1 MHALLTH
8 PVVDR
13 LFSLCSRPQGRI
25 WTGLLL
31 VLALLGTPTPAS
43 AQAPLSLVNEETT
56 VSEISFR
63 FVEGQSFEAERLQQQ
78 MATEAPSF
86 VDQLRSWFAFLPTL
100 RAPAFPFD
108 PVTLQKDVVR
118 LRRFYQQNG
127 FPAPSIDYPAS
138 QLDTTRN
145 AIHIILSVQE
155 GDPIVIRNI
164 AFQGPEGA
172 PVTNQFSPSLR
183 RSWTDFLQR
192 TAPATGER
200 YTTFRQGQIESDVRT
215 WLRDQGYAF
224 ASVSSTAEID
234 SSALTA
240 DLQFNVNPG
249 PVAYVSDVQ
258 IQGTE
263 SVAPSVALRELS
275 FGVGDRFSASEV
287 TSGQRQLFD
296 LNLFRVA
303 LADVPEQSAD
313 STVVVRYRVR
323 EANLRSYSG
332 QVGYGTQSGVTME
345 GSWRHRNFY
354 GDARTLIVG
363 LIADTGYPERP
374 PGFVPN
380 FLAGAPNQDPSRRFR
395 ASATLRQPYV
405 FSSQL
410 SASVEPFVQERLN
423 SKLSTAPLD
432 RLGLALNERQY
443 GVNTQLVYD
452 FLPFRTLSLQH
463 SFSRTRQFGTQESP
477 SDDPSLIGSE
487 DDLFDRS
494 VFSVS
499 GTFGKADDFI
509 NPTRGF
515 IIRPAM
521 EVGGALF
528 ESGVEF
534 VRLNSG
540 VSGYLPLT
548 DNIELAARLSGGVVL
563 PFGESRTNLT
573 VPTSA
578 PRNALESNRTYQN
591 RFSDY
596 LFYAGGG
603 SDIRGWTSQ
612 LAGGKVLRRSDVA
625 GTDFV
630 YEAIGGRSK
639 VGVNLE
645 LRLPFPGLGS
655 AWRTSVFLDGASLNP
670 GPLSLLPPP
679 SVSPNVV
686 TDSDD
691 ELIASDPS
699 RLLVGTGVG
708 LRYKTPF
715 GFLRLDL
722 AYKLTP
728 DYLDLRR
735 PGEVGCAVVT
745 PDPQDAC
752 AGDRSARSV
761 PARPIRRFRLHFGIG
776 RSF

>member
-1 MHALLTH
+1 VAFLL
-8 PVVDR
+8 
-13 LFSLCSRPQGRI
+13 SLCCLARRQTWI
-25 WTGLLL
+25 GLVALMGL
-31 VLALLGTPTPAS
+31 VAVAPPAQ
-43 AQAPLSLVNEETT
+43 AQAPLQLVNDETS
-56 VSEISFR
+56 VGEISFR
-63 FVEGQSFEAERLQQQ
+63 FVEGQSFDAERLRQQ
-78 MATEAPSF
+78 MATEAPGF
-86 VDQLRSWFAFLPTL
+86 VDRLRTWFAFLPAL
-100 RAPAFPFD
+100 EAPAFPFD

-118 LRRFYQQNG
+118 LRRFYRQNG
-127 FPAPSIDYPAS
+127 FPSPSIDYPAS
-138 QLDTTRN
+138 QLDTARN
-145 AIHIILSVQE
+145 AIHLILSVQE
-155 GDPIVIRNI
+155 GDPIVIRNT
-164 AFQGPEGA
+164 AFRGPEGED
-172 PVTNQFSPSLR
+172 PVTARFSPSLQR
-183 RSWTDFLQR
+183 AWTDFLQR
-192 TAPATGER
+192 TAPTPGER
-200 YTTFRQGQIESDVRT
+200 YTTFRQGQIESDVRA

-224 ASVSSTAEID
+224 ASVSATAEID

-249 PVAYVSDVQ
+249 PVAHVSDIQ

-263 SVAPSVALRELS
+263 SVDPSVALRELS
-275 FGVGDRFSASEV
+275 FEAGDRFSASKV

-303 LADVPEQSAD
+303 LADVPEQAAD

-323 EANLRSYSG
+323 EADLRSYSG
-332 QVGYGTQSGVTME
+332 QVGYGTQSGITME

-380 FLAGAPNQDPSRRFR
+380 VLAGASNQDPTRRFR

-405 FSSQL
+405 FTSQL

-423 SKLSTAPLD
+423 AKLSTAPLD

-452 FLPFRTLSLQH
+452 FLPFRTLSFQH
-463 SFSRTRQFGTQESP
+463 SFSRTRQFGTQEGP
-477 SDDPSLIGSE
+477 DDPDLIGSA

-494 VFSVS
+494 VFSIN

-509 NPTRGF
+509 NPTQGF
-515 IIRPAM
+515 IIRPAL

-540 VSGYLPLT
+540 MSGYLPLT
-548 DNIELAARLSGGVVL
+548 DNIGVAGRLSGGVVL
-563 PFGESRTNLT
+563 PFRESRTNLT
-573 VPTSA
+573 VPSTA
-578 PRNALESNRTYQN
+578 PPNALEANRTYQN

-630 YEAIGGRSK
+630 YEPTGGRSK
-639 VGVNLE
+639 IGVNLE

-655 AWRTSVFLDGASLNP
+655 AWRTSVFLDGASLTP
-670 GPLSLLPPP
+670 GPLTLLPPP

-686 TDSDD
+686 TDSDG
-691 ELIASDPS
+691 ERIASDPS
-699 RLLVGTGVG
+699 RLLVGTGAG

-735 PGEVGCAVVT
+735 PGAVGCAVATPDT
-745 PDPQDAC
+745 PDPC
-752 AGDRSARSV
+752 AADRSARSV